1 LQKNAIIS
9 APITVKTVAI
19 FAFFAI
25 ANIAMRFVSIH
36 FIMVPTFAP
45 STISRVGGAAVIVSL
60 DGRARE
66 KRTANAITK
75 QQTPKTTSIMI
86 NINAL
91 IEQGGSVKLEVRPE
105 DLVLFAESIVERME
119 MARLK
124 EIEEGKAKEAETFL
138 SMKEA
143 REMLNVCDGTL
154 ITWAKRG
161 YLVPHKLGNKN
172 RYALSD
178 VKRILCGEKGESV
191 TAYCKSKFHKP

>member
-1 LQKNAIIS
+1 
-9 APITVKTVAI
+9 
-19 FAFFAI
+19 
-25 ANIAMRFVSIH
+25 ME
-36 FIMVPTFAP
+36 PTFVP
-45 STISRVGGAAVIVSL
+45 SIIPWVGGVAVIVSL

-105 DLVLFAESIVERME
+105 DLVAFAETIVERME

-124 EIEEGKAKEAETFL
+124 EIEEGKNKEAETFL
-138 SMKEA
+138 STKEA
-143 REMLNVCDGTL
+143 KELLNVCDGTL

-178 VKRILCGEKGESV
+178 VKRILCGDKGESV
-191 TAYCKSKFHKP
+191 TAYCKRNIAKP